1 MCVIL
6 YTTINGKKILAK
18 NRDRIY
24 HPNIEIIH
32 EIIDGIEVIYLM
44 DKKTGWIEGMNEDG
58 LALLNATLNM
68 KDSNSK
74 SFINTRKNVLKKKKN
89 KIFNALKNNNK
100 KNIFYNLIKKSEDP
114 CFVLEGNTL
123 VHYNNDIYH
132 IENNIDNKFNIRN
145 IKKSVVLTNH
155 SNYLPNLGYTKGKKG
170 LSSYL
175 RQKLVEMKLKKKHCE
190 LKNNN
195 EIYNYLINDVLNIY
209 SPNIDPRLQPYRDEK
224 LVKKIFPNLEKN
236 TVIIYTTGQI
246 LCNVTDKEF
255 VYYYDKN
262 NSEKVKY
269 INKLP
274 TSYVPKI
281 RVIIEETE
289 KNLKPQH
296 IIPERNLKNIYKKFN
311 FKNDFKTRKHK
322 NKFKHTQNKL
332 TKKNKK

>member
-6 YTTINGKKILAK
+6 FTTINGKKILAK

-44 DKKTGWIEGMNEDG
+44 DKKTGWIEGMNENG

-68 KDSNSK
+68 KDSDSR

-89 KIFNALKNNNK
+89 KIFNALKNNTK
-100 KNIFYNLIKKSEDP
+100 KNIFYNLIKKSDDP
-114 CFVLEGNTL
+114 NLILEGNTL
-123 VHYNNDIYH
+123 IHYNNEVYH
-132 IENNIDNKFNIRN
+132 IENDIFNKFNIRN
-145 IKKSVVLTNH
+145 IKKPLVLTNH
-155 SNYLPNLGYTKGKKG
+155 SNYLRKLGYTKGKKG

-175 RQKLVEMKLKKKHCE
+175 RQTLVEMKLNENYSKE
-190 LKNNN
+190 NNN
-195 EIYNYLINDVLNIY
+195 KEIYDDLMNNVLNIY

-224 LVKKIFPNLEKN
+224 LVKNSFPNLEKDA
-236 TVIIYTTGQI
+236 VIIYTTGQI

-262 NSEKVKY
+262 NSAKVKY

-281 RVIIEETE
+281 RVIIKETE
-289 KNLKPQH
+289 KNMEPLH
-296 IIPERNLKNIYKKFN
+296 IIPERKLKQIYDKFN
-311 FKNDFKTRKHK
+311 FKSNFKTHKKYKHS
-322 NKFKHTQNKL
+322 HSKL

>member
-6 YTTINGKKILAK
+6 YTTVNGKKILAK

-44 DKKTGWIEGMNEDG
+44 DKKTGWIEGMNENG

-68 KDSNSK
+68 KDSDSR

-89 KIFNALKNNNK
+89 KIFNALKNTTK
-100 KNIFYNLIKKSEDP
+100 KNIFYNLINKSQDP
-114 CFVLEGNTL
+114 NSVLEGNTL
-123 VHYNNDIYH
+123 VHCNNDIYH
-132 IENNIDNKFNIRN
+132 IENNIDNQFNIRN
-145 IKKSVVLTNH
+145 IKKSIVLTNH

-175 RQKLVEMKLKKKHCE
+175 RQKLVEMKLKKKHSQAN
-190 LKNNN
+190 NNN
-195 EIYNYLINDVLNIY
+195 EIYDYLINDVLNIY

-224 LVKKIFPNLEKN
+224 LVKNSFPNLEKDA
-236 TVIIYTTGQI
+236 VIIYTTGQI

-262 NSEKVKY
+262 NSVKVKY

-281 RVIIEETE
+281 RVIIKETE
-289 KNLKPQH
+289 KNMEPQN
-296 IIPERNLKNIYKKFN
+296 IIPERKLKKIYKKFN
-311 FKNDFKTRKHK
+311 FKSNYKSRKKKHK
-322 NKFKHTQNKL
+322 HSHSKL